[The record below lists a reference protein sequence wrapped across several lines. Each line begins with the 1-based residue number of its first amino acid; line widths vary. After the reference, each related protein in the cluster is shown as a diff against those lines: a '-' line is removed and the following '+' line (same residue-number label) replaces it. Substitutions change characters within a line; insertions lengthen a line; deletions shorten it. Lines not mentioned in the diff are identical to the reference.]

1 MGTWVR
7 PWDRTIVYYPCK
19 TGTWYV
25 NGCRER
31 LVGTDRGGHHR
42 YPPLTELHTWRR
54 YSIVRSPVGRFLSA
68 MNMCYFN
75 PMWDDRRQLEPN
87 WAWTQAEKWHI
98 VAESHQRCMRHFGGM
113 DRYSRAMLD
122 TPVQFIE
129 WFVLKELPTVIQD
142 RHFQPQ
148 HLDFTESGTRIQDI
162 DRWLPTEHLTLMFQR
177 YLNEAPHTST
187 NSVPWRL
194 SLPKNRSVFTRA
206 AWEPFAKLYAV
217 DFAIWQQVRE
227 TYADA
232 LPLDKY

>member
-1 MGTWVR
+1 
-7 PWDRTIVYYPCK
+7 
-19 TGTWYV
+19 
-25 NGCRER
+25 
-31 LVGTDRGGHHR
+31 
-42 YPPLTELHTWRR
+42 
-54 YSIVRSPVGRFLSA
+54 
-68 MNMCYFN
+68 
-75 PMWDDRRQLEPN
+75 
-87 WAWTQAEKWHI
+87 
-98 VAESHQRCMRHFGGM
+98 
-113 DRYSRAMLD
+113 MLD

-194 SLPKNRSVFTRA
+194 NLPKNRSVFTRA
-206 AWEPFAKLYAV
+206 AWEQFAKLYAV